1 MAAEDYVNEGLCA
14 ERCKRLEEEDKR
26 QNERIKILET
36 SIAEINRL
44 AVNTEKLATSIEQ
57 MVVEQKEQSERIS
70 KLEGRDG
77 EKWRGVVKIVATA
90 ILGAVIGAVLMMV
103 GIR

>member
-1 MAAEDYVNEGLCA
+1 MTEEFVTGTVCA

-26 QNERIKILET
+26 QNERLRTLEN
-36 SIAEINRL
+36 SVEEINRL
-44 AVNTEKLATSIEQ
+44 AISTEKLASTMEK
-57 MVVEQKEQSERIS
+57 MLEEQKDQGKRIS

-90 ILGAVIGAVLMMV
+90 VIGAVVGAVLMMI
-103 GIR
+103 GLK